1 MEEDCDVQIPDDLR
15 VPPRFVVKRWAK
27 RIETPIESVLEN
39 NVVHVASVDDAP
51 SEPGASPVSSV
62 SSYPPLAK
70 ALTTARNRWDG
81 TNISAGYRP
90 SAPPLP
96 KLGGLQALCFVKQ
109 APQMQHL
116 SHGDHPYRVPPVR
129 TRLFTPGFAA
139 VGRRQNNVRTVH
151 LDSNLPVAHL
161 GIVNADTALGLQQLC
176 PVSQTETGQTMAQ
189 AYQQAKAVQMEKW
202 CKLVRNAGNHSS
214 LFVDSSSSRLRD
226 AHIKHVAEPFAPS
239 TLEKYLHIWDVWQE
253 HCKTLQVNPCEPAS
267 VIVADILHA
276 HSKGSLGSEVHWW
289 KGLSWVC
296 RHAGLPHLLDCL
308 QAPLVKS
315 YKKSINTVVRREST
329 PFLLRFVVALERLI
343 IAREVSPAEIL
354 QRGALLVCIWASLR
368 WADAQWVSP
377 SCLQLHNKSLLGFSA
392 RTKTT
397 CRSMPFGIFTDG
409 FLGRDGVCS
418 WVSLWYPILVQALA
432 DTMHKFPNR
441 QPDCLVTEVGQ
452 DADRPLFVAPTTRNR
467 GVIWLRALVR
477 SHLES
482 AGRKVSF
489 EDLTL
494 VGVHSAKTTML
505 SWARQLGLSEE
516 SRRLQGHHRSSS
528 AGQSVQLYA
537 PDDVFPALE
546 LQRAVAKQFALGFRP
561 IFQCCVVVPL
571 PSLMFQSN
579 SHLGLQMMKGWQVNR

>member
-1 MEEDCDVQIPDDLR
+1 
-15 VPPRFVVKRWAK
+15 
-27 RIETPIESVLEN
+27 
-39 NVVHVASVDDAP
+39 
-51 SEPGASPVSSV
+51 
-62 SSYPPLAK
+62 
-70 ALTTARNRWDG
+70 
-81 TNISAGYRP
+81 
-90 SAPPLP
+90 
-96 KLGGLQALCFVKQ
+96 
-109 APQMQHL
+109 MQHL

-161 GIVNADTALGLQQLC
+161 GIVNADTALGLQQLWSC
-176 PVSQTETGQTMAQ
+176 KPDRNWPDNGAGCFIIIIRFWVWLALSQ

-315 YKKSINTVVRREST
+315 YTKSINTVVRREST
-329 PFLLRFVVALERLI
+329 PFLLRFVVALERSI

-397 CRSMPFGIFTDG
+397 RRSMPFGIFTDG

-418 WVSLWYPILVQALA
+418 WVSLWYPILVQALV

-516 SRRLQGHHRSSS
+516 SRRLQGHHCSSS